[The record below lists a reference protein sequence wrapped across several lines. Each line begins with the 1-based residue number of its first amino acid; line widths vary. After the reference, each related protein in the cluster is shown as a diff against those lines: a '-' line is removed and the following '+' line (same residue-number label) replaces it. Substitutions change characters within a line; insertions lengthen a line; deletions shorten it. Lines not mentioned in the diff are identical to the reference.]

1 MIIRPALKNDLPRI
15 NELRHQVSELHYSA
29 RPDMFIPGFP
39 QEISDY
45 LQVMFNADDRQ
56 IIVAE
61 MNNQIVAFACLAEK
75 TTPAT
80 PYRPARHYLEVDE
93 IGVDESVR
101 RQGVGRKLFEEIRCI
116 AMKKGFKRIELNM
129 WDFNEDALKFYE
141 AIGFNTYRRYMEME
155 IQ

>member
-29 RPDMFIPGFP
+29 RPDMFTPGFP

-45 LQVMFNADDRQ
+45 LQVMFNDDDKQ

-61 MNNQIVAFACLAEK
+61 MNDQIVAFACLAEVES
-75 TTPAT
+75 PAT
-80 PYRPARHYLEVDE
+80 PYRPARRYLEVDE
-93 IGVDESVR
+93 VGVDEFVR
-101 RQGVGRKLFEEIRCI
+101 RQGIGRKLFEEIRCI
-116 AMKKGFKRIELNM
+116 AVKKGFKRIELNM